1 MIEQEGEIET
11 GAESF
16 LQRIANASLDPD
28 YEIYTARHRADP
40 VRNRIRFIGVRTFG
54 LVLVGAIVSLSFTA
68 AIADNSR
75 RAPNASAARA
85 SLIRQIDT
93 AVNESDSVSLT
104 NRRLRETVNALQQDA
119 FRLGSEG
126 STTGGELERLT
137 ALAGE
142 SKVRGEGIV
151 ITLVASVI
159 ANPVFD
165 TDLQTL
171 VNLLWLSGAEA
182 IAIGGERLTSLSA
195 IRSAGSAILVD
206 YRPISGP
213 YVIYAVGPKR
223 SLSSAL
229 ATGVGESF
237 VRELTDAFG
246 IQVRVQKRNSIT
258 LPASQTSVVR
268 INSKVFP

>member
-1 MIEQEGEIET
+1 MIEPEEEIEI
-11 GAESF
+11 GAESV

-28 YEIYTARHRADP
+28 YETYTARHRADP

-54 LVLVGAIVSLSFTA
+54 LTLVGAIVSLSFAA

-85 SLIRQIDT
+85 SLIKEINT
-93 AVNESDSVSLT
+93 AIGESDSVSLT
-104 NRRLRETVNALQQDA
+104 NRRLREKVNALQQDS

-126 STTGGELERLT
+126 SSSGGELERL
-137 ALAGE
+137 AGLEGE

-171 VNLLWLSGAEA
+171 VNLLWLNGAEA
-182 IAIGGERLTSLSA
+182 IAIGGERLTARSA

-206 YRPISGP
+206 YRPINGP
-213 YVIYAVGPKR
+213 YIIYALGSKR
-223 SLSSAL
+223 LLSSAL
-229 ATGVGESF
+229 SHGVGESF
-237 VRELTDAFG
+237 IRELTDAFG
-246 IQVRVQKRNSIT
+246 IQVKVQKRNSIT
-258 LPASQTSVVR
+258 LPSSQTSIVR
-268 INSKVFP
+268 LNSKVFP